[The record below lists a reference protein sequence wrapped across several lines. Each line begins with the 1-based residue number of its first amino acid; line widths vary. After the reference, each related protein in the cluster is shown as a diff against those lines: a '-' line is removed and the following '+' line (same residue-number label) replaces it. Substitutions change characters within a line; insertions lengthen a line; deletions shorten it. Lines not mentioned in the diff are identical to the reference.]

1 MQLRRYP
8 FLNLSS
14 MVLFLCGL
22 TVAAK
27 EFIDTTSGVNELV
40 LTSVEGVRGARDFDF
55 YHRVS
60 FSFKLYSVI
69 GFAGRACKE
78 HIAVGHILEYDGA
91 IVFRVNT
98 FFHCSLLLIYNVNFQ
113 TRYWDH
119 PITGCKGTKIF
130 LFGKILLAFFLFRMF
145 LFKI

>member
-1 MQLRRYP
+1 MQLPYAP
-8 FLNLSS
+8 LN
-14 MVLFLCGL
+14 VVKEAFILFLGGL
-22 TVAAK
+22 TVAAH
-27 EFIDTTSGVNELV
+27 ELVNATSGVNELV
-40 LTSVEGVRGARDFDF
+40 LTSVEGVRGARDLDL

-98 FFHCSLLLIYNVNFQ
+98 FFHCSLLLIY
-113 TRYWDH
+113 
-119 PITGCKGTKIF
+119 I
-130 LFGKILLAFFLFRMF
+130 M
-145 LFKI
+145 